1 MQKSAQRKKEKGS
14 TYGLRCHKK
23 FKQLFL
29 SDKNYIYFFLI
40 VVNVLFTIFI
50 AKKNS
55 INYATVFGKNI
66 LITEKTYAFL
76 GRNYI
81 NLFIILFFSFYTIL
95 LKKVLMK
102 KKITWKFVV
111 FLFLF
116 YFILDVL
123 LFYYFTKRI
132 F

>member
-1 MQKSAQRKKEKGS
+1 MQKSAQRKKEKRS

-29 SDKNYIYFFLI
+29 NDKNYIYFFLI

-102 KKITWKFVV
+102 KKITWKFVA
-111 FLFLF
+111 FSFLF
-116 YFILDVL
+116 YFILDIL
-123 LFYYFTKRI
+123 LFYYFTKHI